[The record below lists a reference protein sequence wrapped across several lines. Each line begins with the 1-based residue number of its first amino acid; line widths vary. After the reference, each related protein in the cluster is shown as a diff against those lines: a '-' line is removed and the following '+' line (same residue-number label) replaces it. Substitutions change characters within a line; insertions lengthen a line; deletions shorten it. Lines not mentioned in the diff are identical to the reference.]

1 MCVWG
6 GLPWWL
12 SGKESAWNAGDAR
25 DSGLF
30 PGWQDPLEEGVL
42 LILFM
47 TPVVSLF
54 TLFTEPTVGKV
65 QAKRLEGDVRSR
77 RNCRHIY
84 SPLAGMAAITQP
96 LSCLV
101 QQP

>member
-1 MCVWG
+1 MQETRVHSLG
-6 GLPWWL
+6 Q
-12 SGKESAWNAGDAR
+12 
-25 DSGLF
+25 
-30 PGWQDPLEEGVL
+30 QDLLEEVVL

-54 TLFTEPTVGKV
+54 TLFAEPTVGKV
-65 QAKRLEGDVRSR
+65 QARKLEGDVRSR
-77 RNCRHIY
+77 RICRHIY
-84 SPLAGMAAITQP
+84 SLLAGMAAITQP